1 VPKHLLL
8 ASHHIKIFWS
18 LREKVILSIFVKI
31 TIMTQY
37 KTLLSFA
44 VLSACLLLAIS
55 FGLRSAF
62 GFFVIPVSE
71 TFGYGREIFAFSLA
85 IQNLCWG
92 LFQPIAGAFADKY
105 GSAKVIAIGAVLYAL
120 GLYISANAGG
130 AFELHIGVGL
140 LVGMGISGTGFGV
153 VLPALARMVKP
164 ENRALALGMG
174 TAAGSAGQLLII
186 PAAQGFI
193 EGYGWESALLLLAIG
208 ALLMLLF
215 VPVFAGDKSAK
226 TNIDNEPAQ
235 SLREALKEASSHVHY
250 WLLITGFF
258 VCGFQLGF
266 MTVHMPPYLI
276 DKGFDASVAAASL
289 MLIGTFNIIGSLI
302 AGKLSG
308 IYSKKWLLAFIYAGR
323 AIAIVLFL
331 VFPITTFT
339 VYVFS
344 IVTGF
349 LWLATIPPTSGLV
362 AQMFGLRYMGT
373 LYGIVFLNHQIGSFL
388 GVWLGGRLFD
398 QTGSYD
404 VIWWAAAVIAAVT
417 ALIHLFIN
425 ERPVAR
431 LALAEQES

>member
-1 VPKHLLL
+1 VFTT
-8 ASHHIKIFWS
+8 HHIKICW
-18 LREKVILSIFVKI
+18 LVGERVILSVFVRLA
-31 TIMTQY
+31 IMAQH
-37 KTLLSFA
+37 KTLLGFA

-55 FGLRSAF
+55 FGLRSSF

-85 IQNLCWG
+85 LQNLCWG
-92 LFQPIAGAFADKY
+92 LFQPLAGALADKY
-105 GSAKVIAIGAVLYAL
+105 GSAKAIAIGSVLYTL
-120 GLYISANAGG
+120 GLYISANAGS

-193 EGYGWESALLLLAIG
+193 EGYGWQNALLLLAIG

-226 TNIDNEPAQ
+226 VNIDNEPEQ
-235 SLREALKEASSHVHY
+235 DMKEALKEASSHVHY
-250 WLLITGFF
+250 WLLIAGFF

-276 DKGFDASVAAASL
+276 DKGFDTSVATASL
-289 MLIGTFNIIGSLI
+289 MLIGAFNIIGSLI

-331 VFPITTFT
+331 IFPITTFT
-339 VYVFS
+339 VYAFS

-373 LYGIVFLNHQIGSFL
+373 LYGFVFLNHQIGSFL

-404 VIWWAAAVIAAVT
+404 VIWWSAAIIAAVT
-417 ALIHLFIN
+417 ALIHIIIN

-431 LALAEQES
+431 LALSKQES